1 MEQFYYILKYLIL
14 GLFQGLTEPIP
25 ISSSGHLVLAQH
37 LLGLEIEG
45 FSFELLV
52 NSASLLAVLLIYRND
67 LIRLTKNGLSYIFT
81 RAEDTKSDFFFII
94 YLIIATIPAGVIG
107 VLFKD
112 YIDQYLK
119 GVKMVGISLLITAIG
134 LWIIRN
140 LRGRKNDGDLS
151 MKDAIIIGLAQACA
165 LIPGIS
171 RSGATIVAAML
182 LGMKQETALRFSFL
196 LYIPVSLGG
205 LLLSITDIAKDPNLD
220 TLFVPYIVAFIA
232 TFIMTYIS
240 LKWFM
245 NIMAKGNL
253 KYFSFYCIIVGVLT
267 IIFL

>member
-37 LLGLEIEG
+37 LLGLKIEG

-81 RAEDTKSDFFFII
+81 RAEDAKSDFFFII
-94 YLIIATIPAGVIG
+94 YLVIATIPAGVIG

-119 GVKMVGISLLITAIG
+119 GVKMVGIS
-134 LWIIRN
+134 
-140 LRGRKNDGDLS
+140 
-151 MKDAIIIGLAQACA
+151 
-165 LIPGIS
+165 
-171 RSGATIVAAML
+171 
-182 LGMKQETALRFSFL
+182 FL
-196 LYIPVSLGG
+196 LPLSVFG
-205 LLLSITDIAKDPNLD
+205 LLETYAGVKMM
-220 TLFVPYIVAFIA
+220 V
-232 TFIMTYIS
+232 TF
-240 LKWFM
+240 L
-245 NIMAKGNL
+245 
-253 KYFSFYCIIVGVLT
+253 
-267 IIFL
+267 

>member
-1 MEQFYYILKYLIL
+1 MEQFYYVLKYLIL

-37 LLGLEIEG
+37 LLGLKIEG

-81 RAEDTKSDFFFII
+81 RAEDAKSDFFFII
-94 YLIIATIPAGVIG
+94 YLVIATIPAGVIG

-119 GVKMVGISLLITAIG
+119 GVKMVGISLLITAVG

-151 MKDAIIIGLAQACA
+151 MKDAIIVGLAQACA

-171 RSGATIVAAML
+171 RSGA
-182 LGMKQETALRFSFL
+182 TALRFSFL

-205 LLLSITDIAKDPNLD
+205 LLLSITDIANDPNLD
-220 TLFVPYIVAFIA
+220 TLFVPYVVAFIA

-253 KYFSFYCIIVGVLT
+253 KYFSFY
-267 IIFL
+267 